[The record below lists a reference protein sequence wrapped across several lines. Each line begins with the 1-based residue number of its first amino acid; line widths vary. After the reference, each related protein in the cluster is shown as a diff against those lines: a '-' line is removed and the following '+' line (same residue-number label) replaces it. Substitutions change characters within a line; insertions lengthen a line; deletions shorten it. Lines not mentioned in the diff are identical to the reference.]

1 MSAVGKLRI
10 SVTYTQTV
18 IQGQRAW
25 TRSNANL
32 NKYLVDSTVSV
43 SVVRDQNEFQERRF
57 PDRDLQ
63 WFYGLKAIFWEA
75 FPLLA
80 SCGILF
86 INSIIASCAG
96 QQGWLFNRIPCCR
109 SRWLNRPRF
118 LLNSNHMLSKSGDR
132 IGKKNLLRTKDMEL
146 NSSIMSCQKL
156 NNVISIIA
164 LTGNKLP
171 LLFRPHKKHIAT
183 LWELNRTLHLELRSA
198 INSIV
203 SSPFSS
209 SISPRYQKFLVLN
222 AFSGCVRLWFDVLE
236 PTKPF
241 KWFPLL
247 IDRHDLTLATFLLND
262 FLRSSFDPRP
272 SYIIQWCRCRNR
284 QGKHRIGSI
293 YH

>member
-132 IGKKNLLRTKDMEL
+132 IGKKNLVRTKDMEL
-146 NSSIMSCQKL
+146 KIFDNVLSEIKQCDLNHRFDRQQIAIVVSSAQK
-156 NNVISIIA
+156 
-164 LTGNKLP
+164 TY
-171 LLFRPHKKHIAT
+171 RT

-247 IDRHDLTLATFLLND
+247 IDRHVLTLATFLLND

>member
-1 MSAVGKLRI
+1 
-10 SVTYTQTV
+10 
-18 IQGQRAW
+18 
-25 TRSNANL
+25 
-32 NKYLVDSTVSV
+32 
-43 SVVRDQNEFQERRF
+43 
-57 PDRDLQ
+57 
-63 WFYGLKAIFWEA
+63 
-75 FPLLA
+75 
-80 SCGILF
+80 
-86 INSIIASCAG
+86 
-96 QQGWLFNRIPCCR
+96 
-109 SRWLNRPRF
+109 
-118 LLNSNHMLSKSGDR
+118 
-132 IGKKNLLRTKDMEL
+132 MEL

>member
-1 MSAVGKLRI
+1 MDKK
-10 SVTYTQTV
+10 
-18 IQGQRAW
+18 QRESKQVFGW
-25 TRSNANL
+25 QHCFSFSGTWS
-32 NKYLVDSTVSV
+32 
-43 SVVRDQNEFQERRF
+43 EWIQERRF

-132 IGKKNLLRTKDMEL
+132 IGKKNLVRTKDMEL